1 MEKELTEV
9 KKVDHQK
16 RKKQPKLGK
25 RQKRNKDLFK
35 NRNKLIP
42 VIPYLQDRE
51 DETSISWIGVDYYA

>member
-1 MEKELTEV
+1 MEKELTEA

-35 NRNKLIP
+35 NRSKLIP
-42 VIPYLQDRE
+42 VIPY
-51 DETSISWIGVDYYA
+51 